1 MTTMNPFLVQS
12 TLPYLAPHFDQIAN
26 HHYRPAFDEGMQQK
40 RAEIAAIAL
49 NPQMPDFNNTI
60 LALEQSGEL
69 LTRVTSVFFAMTAAH
84 TNDEL
89 QRLDEQFSAELAEL
103 ANDIYLNG
111 ELFARVDAVW
121 QRRESLG
128 LDSESIRLVEVI
140 HQRFV
145 LAGAKLAQADKAKLK
160 VLNTEAATLTSQFN
174 QRLLAANKS
183 GGLVV
188 NDIAQL
194 AGMSEQEIALAAEAA
209 REKGLDNK
217 WLIPL
222 LNTTQQPALAEMRDR
237 ATREKLFAEIYAG
250 ALSDKYILA
259 YSNSLMDN
267 FIMDVQGSGY
277 IDFGDG
283 SPLNFFSYA
292 GKNGHAYRSIGKVLI
307 DRGEVKKEDMSMQAI
322 RHWGETHS
330 EAEVRELLEQNPS
343 FVFFKPQSFAP
354 VKGAS
359 AVPLVG
365 RASVASDRSI
375 IPPGT
380 TLLAE
385 VPLLDNNGK
394 FNGQYELRLMV
405 ALDVGG
411 AIKGQH
417 FDIYQGIG
425 PEAGHRA
432 GWYNHYGRV
441 WVLKTAPGAG
451 NVFSG

>member
-1 MTTMNPFLVQS
+1 MKGRWAK
-12 TLPYLAPHFDQIAN
+12 YLITGAMVA
-26 HHYRPAFDEGMQQK
+26 
-40 RAEIAAIAL
+40 
-49 NPQMPDFNNTI
+49 I
-60 LALEQSGEL
+60 LAACSSKPTDRGQQYKDGKLSQP
-69 LTRVTSVFFAMTAAH
+69 
-84 TNDEL
+84 
-89 QRLDEQFSAELAEL
+89 FSLV
-103 ANDIYLNG
+103 NQP
-111 ELFARVDAVW
+111 DAV
-121 QRRESLG
+121 G
-128 LDSESIRLVEVI
+128 APIN
-140 HQRFV
+140 
-145 LAGAKLAQADKAKLK
+145 AGD
-160 VLNTEAATLTSQFN
+160 F
-174 QRLLAANKS
+174 
-183 GGLVV
+183 
-188 NDIAQL
+188 
-194 AGMSEQEIALAAEAA
+194 SEQVYQIRNASPRLYGAQSSVYNAVQDWLRAGGDTRNMRQFGIDAWQMEGADNYGNVQFTGYYTPVIQA
-209 REKGLDNK
+209 RH
-217 WLIPL
+217 
-222 LNTTQQPALAEMRDR
+222 
-237 ATREKLFAEIYAG
+237 TRQGEFQYPIYRMPPKRGRLPSRAEIYAG
-250 ALSDKYILA
+250 ALSENYVLA

-292 GKNGHAYRSIGKVLI
+292 GKNGHAYRSFGKVLI

-322 RHWGETHS
+322 REWGEKHS

-343 FVFFKPQSFAP
+343 FVFFKPQNFAP

-359 AVPLVG
+359 AVPLIG

-375 IPPGT
+375 IPAGT

-425 PEAGHRA
+425 PDAGHRA